1 MLHQLVQGNY
11 IALVGDSY
19 VLTTKLF
26 ELAYYYPPTQRLP
39 TEAMPEMRKL
49 RTQESHGREPG
60 HNLDAL
66 DRTLGLIAKR
76 GFEAV
81 PSGQVKGLY

>member
-1 MLHQLVQGNY
+1 MIAKVDVPSGTGFSVPVGSKLDVLVSASGR
-11 IALVGDSY
+11 
-19 VLTTKLF
+19 VL
-26 ELAYYYPPTQRLP
+26 LAFQDT
-39 TEAMPEMRKL
+39 EMRKL